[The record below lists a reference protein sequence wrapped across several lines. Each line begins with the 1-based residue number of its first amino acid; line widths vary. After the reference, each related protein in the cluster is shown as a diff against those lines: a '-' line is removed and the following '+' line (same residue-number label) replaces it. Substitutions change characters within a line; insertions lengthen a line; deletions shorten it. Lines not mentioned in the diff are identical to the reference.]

1 MKLKVAMG
9 VLNIALITVLITAAP
24 KAAIAQED
32 NIDEATHMATGC
44 LRQGPTANIFLL
56 TDENGKMWD
65 LRSKTVALKAHVGH
79 TVTVT
84 GTIPKPSN
92 DSGDTA
98 PQNHLVVSKVEMV
111 RDNCKQP

>member
-1 MKLKVAMG
+1 MKLKLAMG
-9 VLNIALITVLITAAP
+9 ILNVALIAVLMAVPNVAR
-24 KAAIAQED
+24 AQED

-65 LRSKTVALKAHVGH
+65 LRSKTVALKAHVGR

-92 DSGDTA
+92 DSADTA
-98 PQNHLVVSKVEMV
+98 PQNHLVVSKVELV